1 MIKSMQSDIASFF
14 SVLSSNNLKL
24 TSFIG
29 QNIFV
34 GGIDTTFGTIEWA
47 LAELIANPNKMEPLQ
62 SELTRVIGNRNCV
75 DISDL
80 LNLPYLSVV
89 VKETMRMHLVVP
101 RLVPQKL
108 THSCELLG
116 YEILV
121 GTQAYVNVWAIGHDP
136 NIWENPFLFSPERF
150 LDSRLTSVQG
160 VNWNFLPFGSGRRIC
175 PRLALASLNLEFI
188 LASLLHSLEWK
199 VCGEPKLNE
208 SFGIIVHM
216 ETPLVVKAYPRL
228 PLQMT

>member
-1 MIKSMQSDIASFF
+1 MQSHVASFSF
-14 SVLSSNNLKL
+14 VLISNNLKL
-24 TSFIG
+24 TTFIG
-29 QNIFV
+29 QNIFS
-34 GGIDTTFGTIEWA
+34 GGTDTTFGTIEWA
-47 LAELIANPNKMEPLQ
+47 LAELLANPNKMELLQ
-62 SELTRVIGNRNCV
+62 NELMRVVGNAKHI
-75 DISDL
+75 DICDVP
-80 LNLPYLSVV
+80 NLSYLCAM

-116 YEILV
+116 YEILA
-121 GTQAYVNVWAIGHDP
+121 GTQVYVNVWAIGHDP
-136 NIWENPFLFSPERF
+136 NVWENPLLFSPERF
-150 LDSRLTSVQG
+150 LDNGLTNVKG